1 MNLLKIAPF
10 LEILKCHLIYLQCR
24 IDERFAVDEK
34 DGHAAREFNHSQK
47 LSPLSSNWMIWPDL
61 YPVDWKGEEMSE
73 KIQQS
78 ESWNRSYWMEI
89 TGRKKGFA
97 VDIFRPSPFV
107 WRGQEGVN
115 HACGPVRHIDSISSR
130 RERPAYRPNAERLF
144 FYFPQLSTD
153 VFYYTRMERLI
164 ENASLIH
171 YIPQQQQLC
180 SF

>member
-1 MNLLKIAPF
+1 MKRMGTLRESLI
-10 LEILKCHLIYLQCR
+10 ILKNFLRFHQIEWFDLTCTPLIEKTR
-24 IDERFAVDEK
+24 NVWKDPAVWKLKPVTLNGNNWEK
-34 DGHAAREFNHSQK
+34 KRALG
-47 LSPLSSNWMIWPDL
+47 
-61 YPVDWKGEEMSE
+61 
-73 KIQQS
+73 
-78 ESWNRSYWMEI
+78 
-89 TGRKKGFA
+89 

-130 RERPAYRPNAERLF
+130 RERPAYQPNAERLF
-144 FYFPQLSTD
+144 FLFFPQLSTD

-171 YIPQQQQLC
+171 LIPQQQQQQLC